1 MKKNAYNGVFKVG
14 YSKIDI
20 TPEKLPILATES
32 RAKYFTVVKDP
43 LFATCVAV
51 HDGEETVLIITL
63 DLKGTYDY
71 IIDNMNRVIM
81 EATGL
86 TRESIMISAI
96 HNHSAPA
103 SSDDG
108 DRPKFD
114 WDEGIY
120 EWLDNIIAKMG
131 DLALAAID
139 DLTPAEIYTAKKD
152 TAGMAY
158 VRRYVHADGGYS
170 SIQNVVGEASTAPLV
185 GHETDAD
192 AELQIIKF
200 ARAGKKDVILS
211 NWQGHV
217 AHAVGHFSEHIT
229 ADLVYYARREVERS
243 GDYLYAYYAGASG
256 NLNLVCKVLRE
267 GCRRYASYVEVG
279 EAIGE
284 IIRDTVRGEMV
295 KVSAGKIKKSLINVR
310 VRTRKDA
317 PERIKQ
323 AHEVQDS
330 AYDPERRKAL
340 GFASSYEI
348 NAYIDREMLGET
360 QDIPLGAI
368 SFGDIA
374 FVSAPYEM
382 FDTNGMEVKA
392 GSPFGTTF
400 VLSCAGGNYDY
411 IPSNLAFP
419 HGGYEVFRCR
429 YVKGTAEQLVDG
441 FHSMLQEQW
450 LTSRSSL

>member
-1 MKKNAYNGVFKVG
+1 MKNKTYNGVFKVG
-14 YSKIDI
+14 YARIDV

-32 RAKYFTVVKDP
+32 RSKYFTVVKDP
-43 LFATCVAV
+43 LLATCVAV
-51 HDGEETVLIITL
+51 HDGEETALIITL

-71 IIDNMNRVIM
+71 IINNMNRVIM

-86 TRESIMISAI
+86 KRENIMISAI

-108 DRPKFD
+108 NKPKFD
-114 WDEGIY
+114 WDKDTY
-120 EWLDNIIAKMG
+120 AWLDSIIAKMG
-131 DLALAAID
+131 NLALSAID
-139 DLTPAEIYTAKKD
+139 DLTPTEIYTAKRD

-170 SIQNVVGEASTAPLV
+170 AIQNVIGEKSTAPIV

-192 AELQIIKF
+192 AQLQIIRF

-217 AHAVGHFSEHIT
+217 AHAVGHFPEHIT

-243 GDYLYAYYAGASG
+243 GDYLYAFYAGASG
-256 NLNLVCKVLRE
+256 NLNLRCKVLRA
-267 GCRRYASYVEVG
+267 GCKRYASYVEVG

-284 IIRDTVRGEMV
+284 IIRDTLKGEMT
-295 KVSAGKIKKSLINVR
+295 KVNAGKIKTSLLHVSAK
-310 VRTRKDA
+310 TRKDD
-317 PERIKQ
+317 PERIRQ
-323 AHEVQDS
+323 AHEVQDA
-330 AYDPERRKAL
+330 AYDSELKTAY
-340 GFASSYEI
+340 GFASSYEV
-348 NAYIDREMLGET
+348 NAYIDRETLGET

-382 FDTNGMEVKA
+382 FDTNGMEVKD
-392 GSPFGTTF
+392 GSPFETTF

-411 IPSNLAFP
+411 MPSKLAFP

-429 YVKGTAEQLVDG
+429 YVEGTAEQLVDG
-441 FHSMLQEQW
+441 FLSMLREQY
-450 LTSRSSL
+450 

>member
-1 MKKNAYNGVFKVG
+1 MKDTAYNGVFKVG
-14 YSKIDI
+14 YARIDI

-32 RAKYFTVVKDP
+32 SSCYFNVVKDP
-43 LFATCVAV
+43 LLATCVAV
-51 HDGEETVLIITL
+51 HDGEQTALIITL

-71 IIDNMNRVIM
+71 IIDHMNRVIM

-86 TRESIMISAI
+86 KRENIMISAI

-103 SSDDG
+103 SSDNG
-108 DRPKFD
+108 NKPKFD

-120 EWLDNIIAKMG
+120 QWLDSIIAKMG
-131 DLALAAID
+131 GLARSAID

-158 VRRYVHADGGYS
+158 VRRFVHADGGYS
-170 SIQNVVGEASTAPLV
+170 SIQNLVGEASTAPRI

-192 AELQIIKF
+192 AQLQIIKF
-200 ARAGKKDVILS
+200 ARAGKKDVVLS

-217 AHAVGHFSEHIT
+217 AHAIGHFPEHIT

-243 GDYLYAYYAGASG
+243 GDFLYAFYAGASG
-256 NLNLVCKVLRE
+256 NLNLSCKVLRE
-267 GCRRYASYVEVG
+267 GCKRYASYVEVG

-284 IIRDTVRGEMV
+284 IIRDTLASEMT
-295 KVSAGKIKKSLINVR
+295 KVTAGKIQASLIYVPAK
-310 VRTRKDA
+310 TRKDP
-317 PERIKQ
+317 PERIRQ
-323 AHEVQDS
+323 AHQIQDA
-330 AYDPERRKAL
+330 AYDYELQKTY
-340 GFASSYEI
+340 GFASSYEV
-348 NAYIDREMLGET
+348 NAYLDREALGET
-360 QDIPLGAI
+360 EDIPLGAI
-368 SFGDIA
+368 SFGDVA

-382 FDTNGMEVKA
+382 FDTNGVEVKR
-392 GSPFGTTF
+392 GSPFETTF

-411 IPSNLAFP
+411 IPSMLAFP

-441 FHSMLQEQW
+441 FLSMLKEQY
-450 LTSRSSL
+450 